1 MKRSFLIVG
10 GSSDIGL
17 LLGKNILENG
27 DNLTLLVRDPA
38 RVSELAN
45 LGATIVVGDGLDE
58 EIVSYSVDTAKEL
71 GLGKID
77 GVVHLIGSLALR
89 PPHAMSVDSFEEV
102 IRTNLTSSFLTL
114 SKAAKVMLRNQ
125 NGRIVFTSS
134 VAGSLGL
141 VNHEAIA
148 AAKGGVEAMVRSAA
162 ATYAKRGVRINAV
175 APGLTNTRMAE
186 PVIKSD
192 TSREIAVGM
201 IPLNRINEPEEVAST
216 IYWLLTDAPD
226 NITGQVFHLDGG
238 MSQVRN

>member
-38 RVSELAN
+38 RVSELTN
-45 LGATIVVGDGLDE
+45 LGATVVVGDGLDE
-58 EIVSYSVDTAKEL
+58 EIVSYSVDAAKEL

>member
-10 GSSDIGL
+10 GSSDIAII
-17 LLGKNILENG
+17 LGKRILDNG
-27 DNLTLLVRDPA
+27 DNLTLLVRDSA

-45 LGATIVVGDGLDE
+45 LGANIVVGDGLDE
-58 EIVSYSVDTAKEL
+58 EIVSYSVDAAKEL
-71 GLGKID
+71 GLGKVD

-89 PPHAMSVDSFEEV
+89 PPHAMGVDSFEEV
-102 IRTNLTSSFLTL
+102 IRTNLTSSFFTL
-114 SKAAKVMLRNQ
+114 SKSAKAMLRNQ
-125 NGRIVFTSS
+125 TGRIVFTSS

-162 ATYAKRGVRINAV
+162 ATYAKRGIRINAV

-186 PVIKSD
+186 SVIKSD
-192 TSREIAVGM
+192 TAREIAVGM

-216 IYWLLTDAPD
+216 IHWLLTDAPERCYSFEASHYFL
-226 NITGQVFHLDGG
+226 VL
-238 MSQVRN
+238 

>member
-10 GSSDIGL
+10 GSSDIAII
-17 LLGKNILENG
+17 LGKRILDNG
-27 DNLTLLVRDPA
+27 DNLTLLVRDSA

-45 LGATIVVGDGLDE
+45 LGANIVVGDGLDE
-58 EIVSYSVDTAKEL
+58 EIVSYSVDAAKEL
-71 GLGKID
+71 GLGKVD

-89 PPHAMSVDSFEEV
+89 PPHAMGVDSFEEV

-114 SKAAKVMLRNQ
+114 SKSAKAMLRNQ
-125 NGRIVFTSS
+125 TGRIVFTSS

-162 ATYAKRGVRINAV
+162 ATYAKRGIRINAV

-186 PVIKSD
+186 SVIKSD
-192 TSREIAVGM
+192 TAREIAVGM
-201 IPLNRINEPEEVAST
+201 IPLNRINQPEEVAST
-216 IYWLLTDAPD
+216 IHWLLTDAPD

>member
-10 GSSDIGL
+10 GSSDIAII
-17 LLGKNILENG
+17 LGKRILDNG
-27 DNLTLLVRDPA
+27 DNLTLLVRDSA

-45 LGATIVVGDGLDE
+45 LGANIVVGDGLDE
-58 EIVSYSVDTAKEL
+58 EIVSYSVDAAKEL
-71 GLGKID
+71 GLGKVD

-89 PPHAMSVDSFEEV
+89 PPHAMGVDSFEEV

-114 SKAAKVMLRNQ
+114 SRSAKAMLRNQ
-125 NGRIVFTSS
+125 TGRIVFTSS

-162 ATYAKRGVRINAV
+162 ATYAKRGIRINAV

-186 PVIKSD
+186 SVIKSD
-192 TSREIAVGM
+192 TAREIAVGM

-216 IYWLLTDAPD
+216 IHWLLTDAPD

>member
-58 EIVSYSVDTAKEL
+58 EIVSYSVDAAKEL